1 MTTPEELLALLG
13 PAVLLPIP
21 HGEKGPK
28 SKNWQKLRQ
37 EDMTPDFLARLNHGS
52 NIGVLLGQPSGGL
65 CSIDFDDDAE
75 LEVFREANP
84 QLADTLES
92 HGARGGNL
100 WFRFTGVF
108 PKSGKIKRAGKA
120 IGEFRGTGCQTVIV
134 GRHPCGCYYRNNGKR
149 PADISFKSIR
159 WPTGL
164 NLPWKAEEPV
174 EKAPNG
180 RYTANDAGRAERF
193 VDRLQNDIRY
203 VPEREIWL
211 NWDAG
216 RWRIDRDGGLER
228 LAIQLSRDL
237 LAEAARVPGVYDA
250 ATKQR
255 AAACIEALACGD
267 RRNIS
272 DFLAL
277 AKVDRRILLPVAHFD
292 DDPWLV
298 GARNAVV
305 ELKTG
310 TVREYS
316 RNDYITR
323 ALGCDV
329 DPQSNCP
336 RWLSFI
342 EEVFPDPALRHYVHK
357 AVGYTLTGDT
367 REQCF
372 FFCYGTGRNGK
383 SKFMEALEHVFG
395 ELATRA
401 GKGIVATNHRGDYP
415 LRELADVCGARF
427 ILASETEESERLNES
442 VIKDLTGSDSLRA
455 EHKYERAFSFK
466 AVGKLWIC
474 GNHKPTIRGTDGGI
488 WRRVRLVPFTEK
500 FEGNTDDRNL
510 SEKLRAEES
519 GILTWM
525 VRGCLLWQREGLEP
539 PPAVVAA
546 VADYRAEED
555 TLADF
560 LDACTTENPDSYTTH
575 ATLFGAYRQW
585 AESNGLRHP
594 LTSRVLAKRLRE
606 RQWADGKNGH
616 GARVWRGVTLVHNR

>member
-1 MTTPEELLALLG
+1 MVRIRGEYPRAAKLTTDGRYPW
-13 PAVLLPIP
+13 
-21 HGEKGPK
+21 GEWR
-28 SKNWQKLRQ
+28 S
-37 EDMTPDFLARLNHGS
+37 
-52 NIGVLLGQPSGGL
+52 
-65 CSIDFDDDAE
+65 DA
-75 LEVFREANP
+75 
-84 QLADTLES
+84 
-92 HGARGGNL
+92 H
-100 WFRFTGVF
+100 
-108 PKSGKIKRAGKA
+108 
-120 IGEFRGTGCQTVIV
+120 QTVIYGTHPS
-134 GRHPCGCYYRNNGKR
+134 GRRYQNNGKR
-149 PADISFKSIR
+149 PLTLAFDHINWPDGIR
-159 WPTGL
+159 
-164 NLPWKAEEPV
+164 LPWKTPEVSARNHA
-174 EKAPNG
+174 EKAFTPN
-180 RYTANDAGRAERF
+180 DVGRADRF
-193 VDRLQNDIRY
+193 VSRNSADIRF
-203 VPEREIWL
+203 VPERKIWL
-211 NWDAG
+211 SWEG
-216 RWRIDRDGGLER
+216 SRWQIDRDGALER
-228 LAIQLSRDL
+228 RAVKLGRDL
-237 LAEAARVPGVYDA
+237 LAEAARVPGVDDA

-298 GARNAVV
+298 GAKNAVV

-427 ILASETEESERLNES
+427 ILASETEEGERLNES

-455 EHKYERAFSFK
+455 EHKYERAFSFR

-474 GNHKPTIRGTDGGI
+474 GNHRPTIRGTDGGI
-488 WRRVRLVPFTEK
+488 WRRVRLISFTEK
-500 FEGNTDDRNL
+500 FEGNRDDRNL
-510 SEKLRAEES
+510 SEKLRAEAS
-519 GILTWM
+519 GILNWM
-525 VRGCLLWQREGLEP
+525 VRGCLLWRRELEP
-539 PPAVVAA
+539 PSAVVAA

-560 LDACTTENPDSYTTH
+560 LDACTTETPDGCIRH
-575 ATLFGAYRQW
+575 AALFDAYRQW
-585 AESNGLRHP
+585 AESNGHRYP

-606 RQWADGKNGH
+606 RQWADGTNGQ
-616 GARVWRGVTLVHNR
+616 GARIWRGVTLVHHR